1 MTDNLDA
8 LQAEAKQFGLTHLS
22 DHQLAQF
29 AAAKTAA
36 QRMISS
42 IRRDFH
48 AYDEPAHIYRASEE
62 A

>member
-1 MTDNLDA
+1 
-8 LQAEAKQFGLTHLS
+8 
-22 DHQLAQF
+22 
-29 AAAKTAA
+29 
-36 QRMISS
+36 MISS